1 MSMHCALWWWERLCG
16 PRGTARKGSHY
27 FAVGENCLAHA
38 GTIAFSETGYWAQTP
53 PGDGK

>member
-1 MSMHCALWWWERLCG
+1 MHCALWWWERLCG

-38 GTIAFSETGYWAQTP
+38 GVIAYSETGYWAQTP